1 MSTLRKG
8 MGAPLLLALTLACFL
23 AVPELHAQYETKLVK
38 NWINWNGMFK
48 EKVDSVKQRVV
59 LNKMKSQISALS
71 PNSVDGVK
79 SEKGK
84 LTKYLQN
91 YINNEAKKKGINP
104 SAILVKTII
113 VKYCSNNDPLLWNVT
128 ADVEFRRTDTA
139 DGSTITVPPPKS
151 KTIPGGS
158 LAILDQN
165 KMLAIHFDRI
175 NTIVPDSVLMFPSSS
190 IDDSAVIAVLD
201 TGIDTTLFVKGMRS
215 EILWNGPDGSKN
227 LLYGADQT
235 KYMDDYDSRH
245 GTSVASIAL
254 NSFYQASDSTKIP
267 KLMVVKV
274 MNSRGEGSVFELC
287 CGLSYAADNNATVI
301 NTSMGYYGTSDAVLN
316 YYAEKCHSKSI
327 PIIAAAGNDT
337 LERVQDQECTE
348 SINDRNRLKDPDH
361 LFYPGCLASDSKYS
375 VISVT
380 GFKIP
385 GVPCYYQNF
394 SKDYVTMGVMNEKTE
409 DLCCKYQLPFINS
422 LLALEG
428 SSFATPVVSGKLAFN
443 ISRLGRRINIDD
455 YVRMMQ
461 IVNAPS
467 TSSRPPVTQANQYIT
482 Y

>member
-1 MSTLRKG
+1 
-8 MGAPLLLALTLACFL
+8 MGAQLLLALTLACFL
-23 AVPELHAQYETKLVK
+23 AAPELHAQYERKIVK
-38 NWINWNGMFK
+38 NWINWNGVFE
-48 EKVDSVKQRVV
+48 EKVDSVKQSII
-59 LNKMKSQISALS
+59 LNKMKSEIAALS
-71 PNSVDGVK
+71 PHSVDGVIPK
-79 SEKGK
+79 KGS
-84 LTKYLQN
+84 LTSYLRKVV
-91 YINNEAKKKGINP
+91 KKKGLKPNEIIIKSIN
-104 SAILVKTII
+104 
-113 VKYCSNNDPLLWNVT
+113 VKYCSNYEHLLWNIT
-128 ADVEFRRTDTA
+128 ADAELRGTDSA
-139 DGSTITVPPPKS
+139 DGSIVTAPPPKP
-151 KTIPGGS
+151 KTKPAGGDA
-158 LAILDQN
+158 LAALDQN
-165 KMLAIHFDRI
+165 KMLVIHLERI

-190 IDDSAVIAVLD
+190 INDSAVIAVLD

-215 EILWNGPDGSKN
+215 EILWNGPGGSKN

-235 KYMDDYDSRH
+235 KYMDDHDSRH

-274 MNSRGEGSVFELC
+274 MNGQGEGSVFELC
-287 CGLSYAADNNATVI
+287 CGISYAADNNATVI
-301 NTSMGYYGTSDAVLN
+301 NTSMGYYGTTDGVLN

-337 LERVQDQECTE
+337 LDRVPGQECTE
-348 SINDRNRLKDPDH
+348 VINDNNKLRAPDH
-361 LFYPGCLASDSKYS
+361 LFYPGCLASNSKYS

-394 SKDYVTMGVMNEKTE
+394 SNDFVTIGVMNERTE
-409 DLCCKYQLPFINS
+409 NLCCKYQLPFINS

-428 SSFATPVVSGKLAFN
+428 SSFATPVVSGKLSFY
-443 ISRLGRRINIDD
+443 ISKFGRRLNIDD

-461 IVNAPS
+461 VVSAPS
-467 TSSRPPVTQANQYIT
+467 TSTRPAVTQGNQYVT